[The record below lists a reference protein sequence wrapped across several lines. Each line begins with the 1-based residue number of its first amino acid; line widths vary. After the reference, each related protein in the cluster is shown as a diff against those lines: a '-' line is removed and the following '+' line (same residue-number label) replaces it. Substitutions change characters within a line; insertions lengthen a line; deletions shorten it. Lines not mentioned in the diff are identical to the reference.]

1 MAFFIDKRKVFGYNA
16 TTKRKIKVTTMIKQ
30 DIIKAREELA
40 IKEARFKGAV
50 FERTYKTIREALDL
64 MINYRQEELMKN
76 SFNVKMS
83 EHTVRRLESLGI
95 TVCDYPFKILFRL
108 ERL

>member
-1 MAFFIDKRKVFGYNA
+1 MAFFIGKRKVFSYNA

-30 DIIKAREELA
+30 DIIKAREELS
-40 IKEARFKGAV
+40 IKEARFKGCV

-76 SFNVKMS
+76 SFNIKIT
-83 EHTVRRLESLGI
+83 EYTVSRLDSLGI
-95 TVCDYPFKILFRL
+95 TVCDYPFNIMFRL

>member
-1 MAFFIDKRKVFGYNA
+1 MAFFVDKKKFLGYNA
-16 TTKRKIKVTTMIKQ
+16 STKRKKRTTTMIKQ
-30 DIIKAREELA
+30 DIIKAREELSS
-40 IKEARFKGAV
+40 KEARFKGYV

-76 SFNVKMS
+76 SCNIKIT
-83 EHTVRRLESLGI
+83 EYTVHRLDSLGI
-95 TVCDYPFKILFRL
+95 TVLDYPFKILFRL

>member
-1 MAFFIDKRKVFGYNA
+1 
-16 TTKRKIKVTTMIKQ
+16 MIKQ

-40 IKEARFKGAV
+40 AKEARFKGCV

-64 MINYRQEELMKN
+64 MVNYRQEELMKN

-95 TVCDYPFKILFRL
+95 TVCDYPFNIMFRL

>member
-1 MAFFIDKRKVFGYNA
+1 
-16 TTKRKIKVTTMIKQ
+16 MIKQ

-40 IKEARFKGAV
+40 AKEARYKGCV

-64 MINYRQEELMKN
+64 MVNCRQEELMKN
-76 SFNVKMS
+76 SFNIKIS
-83 EHTVRRLESLGI
+83 EYTIGRLESLGI
-95 TVCDYPFKILFRL
+95 TVCDYPFSIMFRL